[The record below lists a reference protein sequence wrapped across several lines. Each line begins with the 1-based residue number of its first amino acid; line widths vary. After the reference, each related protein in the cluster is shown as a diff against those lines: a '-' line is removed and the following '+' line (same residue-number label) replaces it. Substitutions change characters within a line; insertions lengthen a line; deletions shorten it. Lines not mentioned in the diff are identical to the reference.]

1 MNSFQFQDGET
12 TLEIEPEGESHTT
25 VDSGVLQEIDRDA
38 LMGNNSEEIANVEA
52 LLSDPSTE
60 LTPKIEAAIKAKWQ
74 KIVGPEIE
82 IVVSY
87 WNFLNRPPCTLEY
100 WINVSPFVCSGGA
113 IEEIQGRKWF
123 GYQPGGYCRR

>member
-1 MNSFQFQDGET
+1 MNNSLCGTRKTNPFVQFQDGDT

-38 LMGNNSEEIANVEA
+38 LMANSEEITNIDA

-74 KIVGPEIE
+74 KIVGPDIE

-87 WNFLNRPPCTLEY
+87 
-100 WINVSPFVCSGGA
+100 SD
-113 IEEIQGRKWF
+113 
-123 GYQPGGYCRR
+123 